1 MKAAVSR
8 LEFAP
13 PVSDI
18 KVDIESGT
26 VELAAPAGKT
36 IDLTRLKQAIEDA
49 GYKVEKVEVLEPREP
64 P

>member
-13 PVSDI
+13 PISDI
-18 KVDIESGT
+18 KVDIESGA

-36 IDLTRLKQAIEDA
+36 LDLGRLKQAIEDA
-49 GYKVEKVEVLEPREP
+49 GYKVEKAEVLEPKEP

>member
-8 LEFAP
+8 LDFAP
-13 PVSDI
+13 PDI
-18 KVDIESGT
+18 KVDIEAGT
-26 VELAAPAGKT
+26 VELPAPAGKT

>member
-13 PVSDI
+13 PIGEI

-26 VELAAPAGKT
+26 VELAKPAGKT
-36 IDLTRLKQAIEDA
+36 IDLHRLEQAIEGA
-49 GYKVEKVEVLEPREP
+49 GYKVEKVEVLEPRAAP
-64 P
+64 

>member
-13 PVSDI
+13 PIGDI
-18 KVDIESGT
+18 KVDVESGT

-36 IDLTRLKQAIEDA
+36 IDLGRLKQAIEDA

>member
-13 PVSDI
+13 PIGDI

-26 VELAAPAGKT
+26 VELAARAGKA
-36 IDLTRLKQAIEDA
+36 IDLAQLKQAIENA
-49 GYKVEKVEVLEPREP
+49 GYKVEKVEVLESREP